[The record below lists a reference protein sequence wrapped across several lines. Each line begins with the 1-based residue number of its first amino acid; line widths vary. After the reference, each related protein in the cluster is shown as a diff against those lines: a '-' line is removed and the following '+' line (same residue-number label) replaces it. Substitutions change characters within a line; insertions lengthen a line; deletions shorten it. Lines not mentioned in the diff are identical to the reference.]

1 MSDARILRRMRFPV
15 VGLVASGLLLCAP
28 VAQARLVAAISQAG
42 GADPHGIG
50 QRDIRIL
57 DPLDPNAPASDPD
70 LRLQQSVNSAIDEID
85 VSLSADGRY
94 LAFKRV
100 HPFTSPA
107 PAGLPDQGR
116 FITDRSLEV
125 NSPLA
130 TKPMVIEGG
139 FTGTGTISPNAKRYA
154 RHQSGIT
161 SMSMK
166 IFSLDLTQRPIPATP
181 IATIPGPFSNARGD
195 TGTPAFEFGGQRV
208 AWSIDP
214 DVGTDGIAVGSIG
227 GTTLAARAPALE
239 GGRRVSTSD
248 AVFWPCCGHEHI
260 FFTHSFTRADGDGNV
275 FQSHVDLGAWNPV
288 SDPTP
293 SFGRFDGILEFGAPG
308 LRDGEERAPKTSPDG
323 RYIAWI
329 EQGAEQRIR
338 VWDRLFQGYVNA
350 GVPIGSRK
358 VQSWALGQTD
368 APVIVSFQL
377 PTTLNAVTQAT
388 TLRAQLD
395 QPVSVGILVKRVAGT
410 RKLFGQR
417 VPRLVSVGRVPLGR
431 QKRGRVKIPWTGR
444 VGGKRLRPGLY
455 QITLRALRGSRVIEL
470 SKPRTVRVR

>member
-1 MSDARILRRMRFPV
+1 MLGGMRFPLGV
-15 VGLVASGLLLCAP
+15 LAASGLLLCAP
-28 VAQARLVAAISQAG
+28 AAQARLVAAISQAG

-50 QRDIRIL
+50 QRDIRIF
-57 DPLDPNAPASDPD
+57 DPLDPNAPASSPD

-107 PAGLPDQGR
+107 PAGVPDQGR

-130 TKPMVIEGG
+130 TKAMVIEGG
-139 FTGTGTISPNAKRYA
+139 ITGTGTISPNAKRYA
-154 RHQSGIT
+154 RHQPGII

-166 IFSLDLTQRPIPATP
+166 IFSLDVTQRPIPATP
-181 IATIPGPFSNARGD
+181 IATIPGPFSNAEGD
-195 TGTPAFEFGGQRV
+195 TGTPAFEFGGSRV

-214 DVGTDGIAVGSIG
+214 RIGKDGIAVGSLG
-227 GTTLAARAPALE
+227 GTTVAARAPTLD
-239 GGRRVSTSD
+239 GGRSVSTSD
-248 AVFWPCCGHEHI
+248 AVFWPCCGRDHV
-260 FFTHSFTRADGDGNV
+260 FFTHSFTRVDGDGTLI
-275 FQSHVDLGAWNPV
+275 QSHVDLGGWTPID
-288 SDPTP
+288 SPTP
-293 SFGRFDGILEFGAPG
+293 SFGRFDNILDFAAPG
-308 LRDGEERAPKTSPDG
+308 LLDGEERAPKTSPDG

-329 EQGAEQRIR
+329 ETGPEQRIR
-338 VWDRLFQGYVNA
+338 VWDRLFQGYVNG

-395 QPVSVGILVKRVAGT
+395 QPLSVGILVKRVAGT
-410 RKLFGQR
+410 RTLFGQR
-417 VPRLVSVGRVPLGR
+417 VPRLVAVGRVPLGR

-455 QITLRALRGSRVIEL
+455 QITLRALRGSRVIDL
-470 SKPRTVRVR
+470 SKPRLVRVR